1 MNYLSNF
8 KNYSNF
14 NGKNIFLIKNQR
26 YYTMKNITNYLKVNE
41 SRSKGGISLVEYALA
56 YILENIDKAKNLLD
70 IMNDYSEETVLYNMA
85 NYVGEVA
92 PNTPFDDEEIYEV
105 KDFDIDYLISKMK
118 GVTPKQ
124 LFSKTTDDDREYL
137 KNIFTEKA

>member
-1 MNYLSNF
+1 
-8 KNYSNF
+8 
-14 NGKNIFLIKNQR
+14 
-26 YYTMKNITNYLKVNE
+26 MKNITNYLKVNE
-41 SRSKGGISLVEYALA
+41 SRPKGGISLVEYALA

-70 IMNDYSEETVLYNMA
+70 VMNDYSEETVLYNMA

>member
-70 IMNDYSEETVLYNMA
+70 VMNDYSEETVLYNMA

>member
-1 MNYLSNF
+1 
-8 KNYSNF
+8 
-14 NGKNIFLIKNQR
+14 
-26 YYTMKNITNYLKVNE
+26 MKNITSYLKVNE
-41 SRSKGGISLVEYALA
+41 ARAKGGISLVEYALA

-70 IMNDYSEETVLYNMA
+70 VMNDYSEETVLYNMA
-85 NYVGEVA
+85 SYVGEVR
-92 PNTPFDDEEIYEV
+92 PNTPFDDGEIYKV

-118 GVTPKQ
+118 DVTPKQ